1 MANFEWYQSFITIY
15 KHSSVSEAAKTRI
28 MTQPAMSQHLA
39 SLEAEVGEPLFT
51 RTARKMVPTER
62 GKELYTELAPLIE
75 SLEETTLSFK
85 TVSSPTLP
93 VVKIGTAQEFFR
105 ERLAP
110 YLHTFHMRVFA
121 YYGLAAYIL
130 DLLTEDKVDII
141 VTSQKYTAPG
151 IEYLHYVEEQ
161 FVIVA
166 PYHYQEPDFNDS
178 KQLEAWLCSQT
189 WLSYGL
195 ELPIIR
201 RFWRENFQKRPQMKP
216 EHVLPDLHIILSA
229 IEHGAGISLLPT
241 YMLANSLQTN
251 KVKIICKP
259 YKVTN
264 NLYFAYKIKNST
276 MPKLRMMIE
285 ALKGNMPPTD
295 SKSEV

>member
-1 MANFEWYQSFITIY
+1 MASFEWYRSFISIY

-51 RTARKMVPTER
+51 RISRKMVPTER
-62 GKELYTELAPLIE
+62 GKELYTQLVPLIE

-85 TVSSPTLP
+85 AVSSPMLP
-93 VVKIGTAQEFFR
+93 IVKIGTAQEFFR
-105 ERLAP
+105 ERIAP
-110 YLHTFHMRVFA
+110 YLGNFNMRVIA
-121 YYGLAAYIL
+121 YFGFAAYIL
-130 DLLTEDKVDII
+130 ELLTEDKVDLI
-141 VTSQKYTAPG
+141 VTSQKYSAPG
-151 IEYLHYVEEQ
+151 VEYIHYVEEE
-161 FVIVA
+161 FVVVA
-166 PYHYQEPDFNDS
+166 PYYYDEPDINNS
-178 KQLEAWLCSQT
+178 KQLETWLCSQT

-251 KVKIICKP
+251 KVKIICEP

-264 NLYFAYKIKNST
+264 DLYLAYKIKNRN
-276 MPKLRMMIE
+276 MPKLKMTIE
-285 ALKGNMPPTD
+285 ALKVPKIRI
-295 SKSEV
+295 S